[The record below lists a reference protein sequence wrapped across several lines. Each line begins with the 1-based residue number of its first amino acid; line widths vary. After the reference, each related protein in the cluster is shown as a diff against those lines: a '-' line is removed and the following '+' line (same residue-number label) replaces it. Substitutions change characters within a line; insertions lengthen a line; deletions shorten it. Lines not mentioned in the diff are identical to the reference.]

1 MKVRE
6 IHPTGIL
13 LILLLGVSSSF
24 AQEYEDV
31 VYLKDG
37 GVRRGL
43 ILEQVPNESVKLKT
57 AYGEIFVIKWS
68 DIFKIG
74 KEEKTAVLT
83 PNSHYTRY
91 FFAPNAFPLKKKSG
105 YLQTTWLMGWSA
117 NYGVSDYTSIGFLTT
132 LFGQPF
138 IVTPKI
144 SFKGSDNWHIGGG
157 VLLGYIGD
165 PLGITYGLSTWGN
178 MEKNVTVALGWA
190 FGGGEIHQSPMLSVN
205 AMTRI
210 SKSWMLMVESWMLT
224 DEASDAHILIYGV
237 RWHRGGKNSLDA
249 GFAIHREVIEEW
261 NSQFFPGFPCIN
273 WTYGF

>member
-1 MKVRE
+1 
-6 IHPTGIL
+6 L
-13 LILLLGVSSSF
+13 LILLLGVSSSI
-24 AQEYEDV
+24 AEEYEDV

-37 GVRRGL
+37 GVRRGF

-224 DEASDAHILIYGV
+224 DEAYDAHILIYGL

-261 NSQFFPGFPCIN
+261 NSQFFPGVPCIN

>member
-1 MKVRE
+1 MKVRG
-6 IHPTGIL
+6 IYRTGIL

-31 VYLKDG
+31 IYLKDG

-43 ILEQVPNESVKLKT
+43 IQEQVPNEAVKLKT
-57 AYGEIFVIKWS
+57 SYGEIFVITWS
-68 DIFKIG
+68 EISRIV

-91 FFAPNAFPLKKKSG
+91 FFVPNAFPLKKTSG
-105 YLQTTWLMGWSA
+105 YLQTTYLMGWSA
-117 NYGVSDYTSIGFLTT
+117 NYGVSDYTSIGFFTT

-144 SFKGSDNWHIGGG
+144 GVKVSDHWHIGGG

-165 PLGITYGLSTWGN
+165 PFGITYGLSTWGN
-178 MEKNVTVALGWA
+178 IEKNVTVALGWA
-190 FGGGEIHQSPMLSVN
+190 FGGGGIRQSPMLSVN

-224 DEASDAHILIYGV
+224 DEASDAHIFLYGV

-249 GFAIHREVIEEW
+249 GFAIHREVIEDW
-261 NSQFFPGFPCIN
+261 NNQLFPGFPFLN

>member
-1 MKVRE
+1 MKVRG
-6 IHPTGIL
+6 IYRTGIL

-31 VYLKDG
+31 IYLKDG

-43 ILEQVPNESVKLKT
+43 IQEQVPNEAVKLKT
-57 AYGEIFVIKWS
+57 SYGEIFVITWS
-68 DIFKIG
+68 EISRIV

-91 FFAPNAFPLKKKSG
+91 FFVPNAFPLKKTSG
-105 YLQTTWLMGWSA
+105 YLQTTYLMGWSA

-144 SFKGSDNWHIGGG
+144 GVKVSDNWHVGGG

-165 PLGITYGLSTWGN
+165 PFGITYGLSTWGN
-178 MEKNVTVALGWA
+178 REKNVTVALGWA

-224 DEASDAHILIYGV
+224 DEASDAHICLYGV

-249 GFAIHREVIEEW
+249 GFAIHREVIEDW
-261 NSQFFPGFPCIN
+261 NNQLFPGFPFLN

>member
-1 MKVRE
+1 MY
-6 IHPTGIL
+6 PTGIL

-31 VYLKDG
+31 IYLKDG

-43 ILEQVPNESVKLKT
+43 ILEQVPNKSVKLKT
-57 AYGEIFVIKWS
+57 SYGEIFVIKWS
-68 DIFKIG
+68 EISRIV

-138 IVTPKI
+138 VVTPKI
-144 SFKGSDNWHIGGG
+144 GVKVSDNWHIGGG
-157 VLLGYIGD
+157 GLLGYIGD

-224 DEASDAHILIYGV
+224 DEASDAHILLYGV
-237 RWHRGGKNSLDA
+237 RWYRGGKNSLDA

-261 NSQFFPGFPCIN
+261 NNQFFPGFPCLN

>member
-31 VYLKDG
+31 IYLTDG

-43 ILEQVPNESVKLKT
+43 ILEQVPNETVKFKT
-57 AYGEIFVIKWS
+57 SYGEIFVITWS
-68 DIFKIG
+68 EISRIV

-91 FFAPNAFPLKKKSG
+91 FFVPNAFPLKKKSG
-105 YLQTTWLMGWSA
+105 YLQSTYLMAWSA

-132 LFGQPF
+132 FMGQPF

-144 SFKGSDNWHIGGG
+144 GVKVSDNWHIGGG

-165 PLGITYGLSTWGN
+165 PFGTTYGLSTWGN
-178 MEKNVTVALGWA
+178 IEKNVTVALGWA

-224 DEASDAHILIYGV
+224 DEASDAHILLYGV

-261 NSQFFPGFPCIN
+261 KHQFFPGWPFVN

>member
-1 MKVRE
+1 MKVGGAFSA
-6 IHPTGIL
+6 GIL

-31 VYLKDG
+31 VHLKDG

-57 AYGEIFVIKWS
+57 AYGEIFVLKWS
-68 DIFKIG
+68 DILKIG

-117 NYGVSDYTSIGFLTT
+117 NYGISDYTSIGFLTT

-224 DEASDAHILIYGV
+224 DEAYDAHILIYGL

>member
-6 IHPTGIL
+6 IRPTGIL

-31 VYLKDG
+31 IYLKDG

-43 ILEQVPNESVKLKT
+43 ILEQVPNEAVKLKT
-57 AYGEIFVIKWS
+57 SYGEIFVITWS
-68 DIFKIG
+68 EISKIV
-74 KEEKTAVLT
+74 KEEKTVV
-83 PNSHYTRY
+83 SHYTRY
-91 FFAPNAFPLKKKSG
+91 FFVPNAFPLKKKSG
-105 YLQTTWLMGWSA
+105 YLQSTYLMGWSA

-132 LFGQPF
+132 LYGQPF
-138 IVTPKI
+138 VVTPKI
-144 SFKGSDNWHIGGG
+144 GVKVSDNWHIGGG

-165 PLGITYGLSTWGN
+165 PFGTTYGMSTWGN
-178 MEKNVTVALGWA
+178 IEKNLTVALGWA

-224 DEASDAHILIYGV
+224 DEASDAHILLYGV